1 MTITKDTTDTTTA
14 GWKPEGHWIEA
25 GEGWGA
31 RPVDWAYLFEPYARP
46 ANDLLFDRLGVGDG
60 TSLLDVACG
69 SGLAANTASRRG
81 ASVAG
86 LDASAALIDIARA
99 RTPEGDFRVG
109 DMFDLPFERHFDV
122 VTSFNGIWNR
132 CEAALREVR
141 RVLVG
146 DGRFG
151 MTFWGEHDRLGLMPY
166 FMKVL
171 ELSPPSH
178 QTAMM
183 DQDQTRQAIGDI
195 MAAAN
200 FELDEQGT
208 VEVVNEWPDV
218 DTAVRAL
225 AAAGPS
231 VPAIEAVGYDAFCH
245 HLRDVVEPRCHPGTG
260 VRISSE
266 LGWATA
272 RPTLCT
278 SV

>member
-1 MTITKDTTDTTTA
+1 V
-14 GWKPEGHWIEA
+14 E
-25 GEGWGA
+25 
-31 RPVDWAYLFEPYARP
+31 WAYLFEPYARP
-46 ANDLLFDRLGVGDG
+46 ANDRLFDQLGVGGG
-60 TSLLDVACG
+60 TTLLDVACG

-81 ASVAG
+81 AAVSG
-86 LDASAALIDIARA
+86 LDASAALIEIAKA
-99 RTPEGDFRVG
+99 RTPQGDFRVG
-109 DMFDLPFERHFDV
+109 DMFELPFEERFNV

-141 RVLVG
+141 RVLAD

-151 MTFWGEHDRLGLMPY
+151 MTFWGDHDRMGLMPY

-183 DQDQTRQAIGDI
+183 DQDQTGQAIGDI
-195 MAAAN
+195 MAAAD
-200 FELDEQGT
+200 FELDQQGT
-208 VEVVNEWPDV
+208 VEVVNEWADV

-231 VPAIEAVGYDAFCH
+231 VPAIEAVGYDAFCLD
-245 HLRDVVEPRCHPGTG
+245 LREVIEPLCHPRTG
-260 VRISSE
+260 IRISSE

-272 RPTLCT
+272 RPA
-278 SV
+278 